1 MYSTNYIQLY
11 MYDFANKYFKNAI
24 QICYSFQLLV
34 WLNIHDGIQ
43 VFQMIFPLVDIF
55 FKSKTKT
62 LFWVRNAME
71 HEAQD
76 SLTALGE

>member
-24 QICYSFQLLV
+24 QSCYSFQLLV

-43 VFQMIFPLVDIF
+43 VFQMIFPLVDTF
-55 FKSKTKT
+55 FK
-62 LFWVRNAME
+62 
-71 HEAQD
+71 
-76 SLTALGE
+76 